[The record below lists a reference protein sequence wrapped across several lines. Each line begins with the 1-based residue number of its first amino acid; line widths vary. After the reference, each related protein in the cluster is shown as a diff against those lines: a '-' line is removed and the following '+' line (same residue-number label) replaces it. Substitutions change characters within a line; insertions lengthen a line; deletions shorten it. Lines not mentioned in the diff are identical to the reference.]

1 MMKVIHMKRIKVGN
15 KYKLDGASQFTYTR
29 ENKLVRIEPRQIV
42 TKIKDK
48 WSDKFRLRDMYRT
61 EYNGETVEI
70 DIDSS
75 IIDRYFVKV
84 N

>member
-1 MMKVIHMKRIKVGN
+1 MKRIKVGN

-29 ENKLVRIEPRQIV
+29 ENKLVRIEPRQSV

>member
-15 KYKLDGASQFTYTR
+15 KYKLDGASQFAYTR

-42 TKIKDK
+42 TKIKEQ
-48 WSDKFRLRDMYRT
+48 WADKFRLRDMYRT

>member
-15 KYKLDGASQFTYTR
+15 KYKLDGASQFAYTR
-29 ENKLVRIEPRQIV
+29 ENKLVRIEPGQIV

-48 WSDKFRLRDMYRT
+48 RSDKFRLRNMYRT
-61 EYNGETVEI
+61 EYNDETVDI